1 MPDAPDQ
8 PPRATPAEVLGDAD
22 HLMARHRP
30 AAASRPVDPRQQ
42 TLPNIPTLTDV
53 VAGPVRDTPRAT
65 PPPAP
70 RRPTAQ
76 ADQLRRLEEYVY
88 SRIKERLDG
97 EVDVLVEQRLMP
109 GAADAIAQVLGEA
122 TELLKTSV
130 RELIRETVQEGLKH
144 IRENDLQGATSD
156 PSSDLDGQSR

>member
-1 MPDAPDQ
+1 MADPRDQ
-8 PPRATPAEVLGDAD
+8 PARATPAEVLGEAD

-53 VAGPVRDTPRAT
+53 VSGPVRETARPSPTPT
-65 PPPAP
+65 P

-130 RELIRETVQEGLKH
+130 RELIRETVQEGLKS
-144 IRENDLQGATSD
+144 IRENDSQGTTSD
-156 PSSDLDGQSR
+156 PFSNPDR

>member
-1 MPDAPDQ
+1 MADPRDQ
-8 PPRATPAEVLGDAD
+8 PARATPAEVLGEAD

-53 VAGPVRDTPRAT
+53 VSGPVRETARPS
-65 PPPAP
+65 PPPPPPP

-156 PSSDLDGQSR
+156 PSSDPEH

>member
-1 MPDAPDQ
+1 MADPRDQ
-8 PPRATPAEVLGDAD
+8 PARATPAEVLGEAD
-22 HLMARHRP
+22 HLMTRHRP

-53 VAGPVRDTPRAT
+53 VSGPVRETARPS

-88 SRIKERLDG
+88 ARIKERLDG

-156 PSSDLDGQSR
+156 PSSDPDGQSR

>member
-1 MPDAPDQ
+1 MADPRDQ
-8 PPRATPAEVLGDAD
+8 PALATPVEVLGEAD

-30 AAASRPVDPRQQ
+30 AAAPRPVDPRQQ

-53 VAGPVRDTPRAT
+53 VAGPVRDTARAA

-97 EVDVLVEQRLMP
+97 EVDALVEQRLMP

-122 TELLKTSV
+122 TELLKSSV
-130 RELIRETVQEGLKH
+130 RDLIREAVLEGLKH
-144 IRENDLQGATSD
+144 IRENDSQGATSD
-156 PSSDLDGQSR
+156 PSSDPDYQSR